1 MDEEDER
8 MVRAVIAGA
17 SEALKF
23 KDENSKAFNEEIMKF
38 ITLNAEKIAKN
49 ID

>member
-1 MDEEDER
+1 MDEEDEM

-17 SEALKF
+17 SEALKY
-23 KDENSKAFNEEIMKF
+23 KKEHEALDEEAMKF
-38 ITLNAEKIAKN
+38 VTLNAEKIAKK

>member
-1 MDEEDER
+1 MEEEEER
-8 MVRAVIAGA
+8 MIRAVIAGA

-23 KDENSKAFNEEIMKF
+23 KSKNPKSFDEDALKF
-38 ITLNAEKIAKN
+38 VALNAEKIAKN